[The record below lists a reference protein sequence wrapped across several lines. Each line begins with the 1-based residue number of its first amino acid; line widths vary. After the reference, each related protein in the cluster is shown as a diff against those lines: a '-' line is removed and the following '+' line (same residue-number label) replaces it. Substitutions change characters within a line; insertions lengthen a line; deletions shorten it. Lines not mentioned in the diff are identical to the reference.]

1 MQRQFRCLA
10 IGFENNNAY
19 EHSRSTFIKNALRQ
33 SVALPLVGV
42 TAKVPLEVR
51 VEGLEPYINDQLNPS
66 ILFNP
71 GLTLLMSELETWPEP
86 QTGHHYD
93 GLSALQLLW
102 MIAVSRGAGSFAW
115 EPIPRRETSRYGGDH
130 FLDDDDEPDY
140 GGRGLW

>member
-1 MQRQFRCLA
+1 
-10 IGFENNNAY
+10 
-19 EHSRSTFIKNALRQ
+19 
-33 SVALPLVGV
+33 VGV